1 MKLKEG
7 DEINEIWKDIVGYEG
22 LYKVSNFGNIY
33 SVKRKRN
40 LKLLN
45 NHHGYKRIRLYVGS
59 KNWKI
64 YAVHRLV
71 VQAFIHNPDNLPEV
85 NHKDKNCSNNFVD
98 NLEWC
103 TRAYNV
109 NYGKRIEKTYSAVE
123 MLTLD
128 GVVIQEFNSQVEA
141 SQETGVR
148 HGSISNCCRG
158 FAKTAGGYK
167 WRYKNG

>member
-1 MKLKEG
+1 M
-7 DEINEIWKDIVGYEG
+7 NEIWKDVVGYEG

-40 LKLLN
+40 LKLIN
-45 NHHGYKRIRLYVGS
+45 SHHGHKRIRLYVGS
-59 KNWKI
+59 KNWRT

-71 VQAFIHNPDNLPEV
+71 AQAFIPNPENLPEV
-85 NHKDKNCSNNFVD
+85 NHKDENSSNNSAD

-103 TRAYNV
+103 TKEYNIS
-109 NYGKRIEKTYSAVE
+109 YGERIAKTYSAVE

-128 GVVIQEFNSQVEA
+128 GAIIKEFDSQVEA
-141 SQETGVR
+141 SKETGIR
-148 HGSISNCCRG
+148 QGSISNCCRG